1 MNELKKSNLLRISN
15 RGSMM
20 LCESAPTGIEIK
32 VIKALKNYDKEIKL
46 TNISMLIVMLVFSH
60 VRIRILAFNS
70 FKR

>member
-1 MNELKKSNLLRISN
+1 
-15 RGSMM
+15 MM